1 MQLRPLPFCR
11 YRGVGMSAA
20 NEYTQIMHRG
30 FVTMQVLSLVLGG
43 PGFTSYG
50 SPSKVLRSRRQV
62 EVADDLLWLLGVES
76 QGTRHAFMFVKWVDK
91 VKGRMRL

>member
-1 MQLRPLPFCR
+1 MRLRPLLVCR
-11 YRGVGMSAA
+11 YRGVGMSAV

-43 PGFTSYG
+43 PGFTTYG
-50 SPSKVLRSRRQV
+50 SPRKVLRSRRQV
-62 EVADDLLWLLGVES
+62 EVADYLLWLLGVES
-76 QGTRHAFMFVKWVDK
+76 QGTRHTFMFVKWIDK